1 MFQNRP
7 STQKPK
13 GSFPL
18 QVCHPQHDND
28 LSTVR
33 SLYLLVLKGT
43 NVLVQKLED
52 ARLKTELLALLSKH
66 VEVLPSQQTIAK
78 YMQLIDD
85 IVNPEKQIYPRILE
99 LSRVASSIMLKAYGL
114 VENFNSAHKTIT
126 SPSFKVYH
134 DLEADRLSTTPA
146 EIARLAKEKADRLA
160 KEEADR
166 LVAEQEEIARLAK
179 EEADRLVA
187 EKEEIARLAKEEA
200 DRLVAE
206 QEEERLA
213 AEQEEIAR
221 LAEQEAERLAAEQE
235 EIARLAKEETDRL
248 VAEQEADRLA
258 KEETDR
264 LAAEQAVEQFQATM
278 RVKFI
283 ERCEKFK
290 GIDSKNLVD
299 KLRQKA
305 SFVLDDEFIYLS
317 MESST
322 NVCVFDTHHHAK
334 DVFKKDK
341 VLNNTNIFKES
352 ALDEFAGSLIYNST
366 LGGSVALQKTFNFNL
381 NQAIGWGEYL
391 NIKKI
396 LGAGSTK
403 KDLVATIKS
412 STALS
417 KISKLA
423 AEIAYIQSE
432 RLTYQTSY
440 QSVKLSVKTK
450 GLFGNKTIE
459 SNLSDFLDQNLKRAY
474 LDMYEDK
481 EDKVNEGLKYA
492 EHCIDAIDSYD
503 PASTVLGEVNMH
515 KLDFTDFS

>member
-1 MFQNRP
+1 
-7 STQKPK
+7 
-13 GSFPL
+13 
-18 QVCHPQHDND
+18 
-28 LSTVR
+28 
-33 SLYLLVLKGT
+33 
-43 NVLVQKLED
+43 
-52 ARLKTELLALLSKH
+52 
-66 VEVLPSQQTIAK
+66 
-78 YMQLIDD
+78 
-85 IVNPEKQIYPRILE
+85 
-99 LSRVASSIMLKAYGL
+99 
-114 VENFNSAHKTIT
+114 
-126 SPSFKVYH
+126 
-134 DLEADRLSTTPA
+134 
-146 EIARLAKEKADRLA
+146 
-160 KEEADR
+160 
-166 LVAEQEEIARLAK
+166 
-179 EEADRLVA
+179 
-187 EKEEIARLAKEEA
+187 
-200 DRLVAE
+200 
-206 QEEERLA
+206 
-213 AEQEEIAR
+213 
-221 LAEQEAERLAAEQE
+221 
-235 EIARLAKEETDRL
+235 
-248 VAEQEADRLA
+248 
-258 KEETDR
+258 
-264 LAAEQAVEQFQATM
+264 
-278 RVKFI
+278 
-283 ERCEKFK
+283 
-290 GIDSKNLVD
+290 
-299 KLRQKA
+299 
-305 SFVLDDEFIYLS
+305 